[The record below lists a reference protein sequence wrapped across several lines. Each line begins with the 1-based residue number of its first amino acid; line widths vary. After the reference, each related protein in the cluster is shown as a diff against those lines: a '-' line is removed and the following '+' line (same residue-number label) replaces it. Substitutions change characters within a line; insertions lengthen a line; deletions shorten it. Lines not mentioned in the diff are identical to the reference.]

1 MYTRIRMLL
10 IVIFSI
16 MADGEMKIQSGT
28 MKPACSAAVCTRRS
42 RVQVCVP
49 AVCSLVQT
57 H

>member
-1 MYTRIRMLL
+1 MRIRVLL

-28 MKPACSAAVCTRRS
+28 MKPACSAAVCRRRS
-42 RVQVCVP
+42 CVQVCVP